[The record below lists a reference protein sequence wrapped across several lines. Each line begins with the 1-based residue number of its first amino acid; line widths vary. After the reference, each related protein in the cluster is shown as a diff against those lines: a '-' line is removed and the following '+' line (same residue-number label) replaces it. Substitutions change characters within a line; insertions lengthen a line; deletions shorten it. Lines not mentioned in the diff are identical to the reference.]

1 MLLIS
6 NAIYLKNRRLE
17 RSDYMDNKALYKL
30 SYGVFLLSA
39 VSKGKANG
47 CITNT
52 CMQVANSPTRVAI
65 SVINT
70 NYTCDLIKSSG
81 VFSLSVLDE
90 TCKFETIERFG
101 FKSGRDVDKFEGMT
115 LPVDLN
121 NIPYLDVQTCA
132 VISCKITDKIDLG
145 SHTLFIAEVQ
155 DAKRLNDN
163 APLTYAD
170 YQSRVKPKPQVPKQ
184 DKKIVGWRCKI
195 CGYVYEGSNIPED
208 FVCPWCGHSRDDFEP
223 IYEEE
228 KVIN

>member
-1 MLLIS
+1 MLLIR
-6 NAIYLKNRRLE
+6 NAIYLKIKCLE
-17 RSDYMDNKALYKL
+17 WGVYMDNKALYKL

-39 VSKGKANG
+39 ISKGRANG

-52 CMQVANSPTRVAI
+52 CIQVANSPTRVAI

-70 NYTCDLIKSSG
+70 NYTCELIKSSG

-90 TCKFETIERFG
+90 KCTFDTIQRFG

-115 LPVDLN
+115 LPIDIN

-132 VISCKITDKIDLG
+132 VISCKVTEKIDLG

-155 DAKRLNDN
+155 DAKLLNDN

-170 YQSRVKPKPQVPKQ
+170 YQSKVKPKPEGSKQ

-195 CGYVYEGSNIPED
+195 CGYVYEGSDIPED
-208 FVCPWCGHSRDDFEP
+208 FVCPLCGHGRDDFEP
-223 IYEEE
+223 IYEE
-228 KVIN
+228 